1 MNYTHIFHQTVYGD
15 LLNPLL
21 WWNYQL
27 KSSQFHFLGIRTFN
41 SFVKALSIIL
51 LFDFQS
57 FNIKLSHHVSATDD
71 KTCTIKSV
79 LYVVDISLK
88 HVWYQN
94 DKLTALFL
102 RHIGL
107 CHLTLG
113 QVQLQFHQIHILL
126 AQSFFHSIIY
136 YSK

>member
-1 MNYTHIFHQTVYGD
+1 MNFALIFHQIVNGD

-27 KSSQFHFLGIRTFN
+27 KSSRFCFLGIKTFN
-41 SFVKALSIIL
+41 SFVKVLSIIL
-51 LFDFQS
+51 LFNFQS
-57 FNIKLSHHVSATDD
+57 FNIKLSQHMSATDD
-71 KTCTIKSV
+71 KTCTIKSL
-79 LYVVDISLK
+79 LYVNDISLK
-88 HVWYQN
+88 QVWYWN
-94 DKLTALFL
+94 NTLTALFL

-107 CHLTLG
+107 YHLTLR

>member
-1 MNYTHIFHQTVYGD
+1 MNFALIFHQIVNGD

-27 KSSQFHFLGIRTFN
+27 KSSRFCFLGIKSFN

-51 LFDFQS
+51 LFNFQS

-126 AQSFFHSIIY
+126 AQSFFHNIIY
-136 YSK
+136 NTK